1 MEQTKNTKL
10 NKKRHQRSMFQTK
23 EQDKTLEEQ
32 VSDVEIGSL
41 PEKVSTIMIVDDP
54 RSQKKNGGRDGEEN
68 KCLTKR

>member
-1 MEQTKNTKL
+1 
-10 NKKRHQRSMFQTK
+10 MFRTK